1 MYFKIGNV
9 ELAERSDVSYLF
21 SFPAKVVVIDG
32 HLETEEYC
40 ATVGLVVSA
49 ENVEKMKPDCVNMS
63 LRPSQ
68 HYIQWHETEVC
79 ISNEERKRLALHVE
93 NSLAELMTEIQ
104 AFAVG
109 NLK

>member
-9 ELAERSDVSYLF
+9 ELAERSDVSHLF

-63 LRPSQ
+63 LRPSR
-68 HYIQWHETEVC
+68 HYIQWHDTQTE

-104 AFAVG
+104 AFVGG